1 MKGSKMTN
9 LQKVRQLTSEI
20 AGWLSDSEG
29 ELLYKLAKSVPS
41 GQAIV
46 EIGSWKGK
54 STVWLAKG
62 TEAGQRNKVHSVD
75 PHSGTTLHMKEDETN
90 TYPAFINNLTK
101 AGVQDIVVPLVK
113 TSAEAVKRWREGIG
127 LLWIDAMHDYD
138 DIKRD
143 FLSWEPYLLPGARV
157 AFHDCD
163 QAGPAQ
169 VVKEYINHSNDFTI
183 VQHVATIVVAE
194 KSKCIHHW
202 VIDSNNFGVCKYCG
216 LKRDFGKLQQEQ
228 QRGIN
233 KKQVAIGRN
242 THKTSMPKGRNE
254 SIGERGAETG

>member
-1 MKGSKMTN
+1 MNDELEELRN
-9 LQKVRQLTSEI
+9 LAREI
-20 AGWLSDSEG
+20 DGRLSDSEG
-29 ELLYKLAKSVPS
+29 ELLYNLAKGVPS

-46 EIGSWKGK
+46 ELGSWKGR

-62 TEAGQRNKVHSVD
+62 TEAGQRNKVHSID
-75 PHSGTTLHMKEDETN
+75 PHSGSKTHISEGETN

-127 LLWIDAMHDYD
+127 LLWIDATHEYEDV
-138 DIKRD
+138 KRD
-143 FLSWEPYLLPGARV
+143 FLSWEPHLLPGARV

-169 VVKEYINHSNDFTI
+169 VVKEYINHSNDFII

-194 KSKCIHHW
+194 KSKCVHHW
-202 VIDSNNFGVCKYCG
+202 VINSNNIGVCKYCG
-216 LKRDFGKLQQEQ
+216 RQKKFG
-228 QRGIN
+228 R
-233 KKQVAIGRN
+233 R
-242 THKTSMPKGRNE
+242 
-254 SIGERGAETG
+254 

>member
-1 MKGSKMTN
+1 MTN
-9 LQKVRQLTSEI
+9 DIVRVRQLTSEI
-20 AGWLSDSEG
+20 DGWLSDSEG
-29 ELLYKLAKSVPS
+29 ELLYNLAKEVPS

-46 EIGSWKGK
+46 ELGSWKGK

-75 PHSGTTLHMKEDETN
+75 PHSGSKAHVSEGETN

-113 TSAEAVKRWREGIG
+113 TSAEALKHWGEGIG
-127 LLWIDAMHDYD
+127 LLWIDATHEYEDV
-138 DIKRD
+138 KRD

-183 VQHVATIVVAE
+183 VQQVDTTIVAE

-202 VIDSNNFGVCKYCG
+202 VIDFKDIGVCKYCG
-216 LKRDFGKLQQEQ
+216 LKRDFRKLSRQSL
-228 QRGIN
+228 R
-233 KKQVAIGRN
+233 KVKS
-242 THKTSMPKGRNE
+242 K
-254 SIGERGAETG
+254 

>member
-1 MKGSKMTN
+1 MN
-9 LQKVRQLTSEI
+9 DVEKVRQLASGI
-20 AGWLSDSEG
+20 DGWLSDSEG

-62 TEAGQRNKVHSVD
+62 AEAGQKNKVHSID
-75 PHSGTTLHMKEDETN
+75 PHSGSEAHINGGETN
-90 TYPAFINNLTK
+90 TYPAFIGNLTK

-113 TSAEAVKRWREGIG
+113 TPAEAAKRWRKGIG
-127 LLWIDAMHDYD
+127 LLSIDAVHEYEDV
-138 DIKRD
+138 KRD
-143 FLSWEPYLLPGARV
+143 LLSWELHLLPGARV

-169 VVKEYINHSNDFTI
+169 VVKEYINHSKDFTI
-183 VQHVATIVVAE
+183 VQHVATIVVAV

-202 VIDSNNFGVCKYCG
+202 MIDSSNFGVCKYCG
-216 LKRDFGKLQQEQ
+216 RQKNFG
-228 QRGIN
+228 R
-233 KKQVAIGRN
+233 R
-242 THKTSMPKGRNE
+242 
-254 SIGERGAETG
+254 

>member
-1 MKGSKMTN
+1 MN
-9 LQKVRQLTSEI
+9 DVEKVRQLTSGI
-20 AGWLSDSEG
+20 DGWLSDSEG
-29 ELLYKLAKSVPS
+29 ELLYELAKKVPS

-46 EIGSWKGK
+46 EISSWKGK

-75 PHSGTTLHMKEDETN
+75 PHSGSKAHISEGETN
-90 TYPAFINNLTK
+90 TYPAFVDNLTK

-113 TSAEAVKRWREGIG
+113 TSAEAVERWREGIG
-127 LLWIDAMHDYD
+127 LLWIDAMHEYEDV
-138 DIKRD
+138 KRD
-143 FLSWEPYLLPGARV
+143 FLSWEPHLLPGARV

-169 VVKEYINHSNDFTI
+169 VVKEYINHSNGFTI
-183 VQHVATIVVAE
+183 VRHVATIVVAE

-216 LKRDFGKLQQEQ
+216 LKRDFGKLRQK
-228 QRGIN
+228 QRE
-233 KKQVAIGRN
+233 KATEKQATIGRN
-242 THKTSMPKGRNE
+242 THKTSMPKGRKRKHGRAR
-254 SIGERGAETG
+254 S

>member
-1 MKGSKMTN
+1 MTN
-9 LQKVRQLTSEI
+9 LGKVRQLTSGI
-20 AGWLSDSEG
+20 DGWLSDGEG
-29 ELLYKLAKSVPS
+29 ELLYELAKKVPS
-41 GQAIV
+41 GQAIL

-75 PHSGTTLHMKEDETN
+75 PHSESKAHISEGETN
-90 TYPAFINNLTK
+90 TYPAFVDNLTK

-127 LLWIDAMHDYD
+127 LLWIDGMHEYE

-169 VVKEYINHSNDFTI
+169 VVKEYINHSSDFT
-183 VQHVATIVVAE
+183 VVRHVATIVVAE

-202 VIDSNNFGVCKYCG
+202 VIDSNNIGVCKYCG
-216 LKRDFGKLQQEQ
+216 RQKNFR
-228 QRGIN
+228 R
-233 KKQVAIGRN
+233 R
-242 THKTSMPKGRNE
+242 
-254 SIGERGAETG
+254 

>member
-1 MKGSKMTN
+1 MAN
-9 LQKVRQLTSEI
+9 DIEKVRQLTSEI
-20 AGWLSDSEG
+20 DGWLSDSEG
-29 ELLYKLAKSVPS
+29 ELLYKLAKSVPG
-41 GQAIV
+41 GQTIV
-46 EIGSWKGK
+46 EISSWKGK

-62 TEAGQRNKVHSVD
+62 TEAGWGNKVHSID
-75 PHSGTTLHMKEDETN
+75 PHSGSKAHISEGETN

-138 DIKRD
+138 DVKRD

-157 AFHDCD
+157 ALHDCG

-169 VVKEYINHSNDFTI
+169 VVKEYINHSSDFTI
-183 VQHVATIVVAE
+183 VQHVATIIVAE

-202 VIDSNNFGVCKYCG
+202 VIDSNDIGVCKYCG
-216 LKRDFGKLQQEQ
+216 QKRDFGKLQQKQ
-228 QRGIN
+228 QRGKS
-233 KKQVAIGRN
+233 KKQATIAKN
-242 THKTSMPKGRNE
+242 THKTDMPKGRKRKHGRAR
-254 SIGERGAETG
+254 SF